1 MQGRI
6 LSAAVGV
13 LTLVAAHPAAAQAPE
28 PYRVG
33 MTAAITGPF
42 SAGYAPTYEAYRT
55 YFKRVNEAGGIN
67 GHPVVITYED
77 DRGEPQRAGAAGKKP
92 TGRAPPLVNAS
103 ISPTHKPLLD
113 RAEAAEKPLPVRR

>member
-1 MQGRI
+1 MRGRI
-6 LSAAVGV
+6 LSAAVGL

-28 PYRVG
+28 PYRIG

-67 GHPVVITYED
+67 GPPGGITYEG
-77 DRGEPQRAGAAGKKP
+77 DRGEPQRAGAAGRKL
-92 TGRAPPLVNAS
+92 TGGPPPLINAS
-103 ISPTHKPLLD
+103 ISPTYKAVLTE
-113 RAEAAEKPLPVRR
+113 AEASKTPP

>member
-1 MQGRI
+1 MRGRI

-28 PYRVG
+28 PYRIG

-67 GHPVVITYED
+67 GHPGVITYED
-77 DRGEPQRAGAAGKKP
+77 DRGEPQRAAAAAQKLTGGAPVLANG
-92 TGRAPPLVNAS
+92 AV
-103 ISPTHKPLLD
+103 SPAHK
-113 RAEAAEKPLPVRR
+113 

>member
-1 MQGRI
+1 MRGRI

-55 YFKRVNEAGGIN
+55 YFKRVNEGGGVN
-67 GHPVVITYED
+67 RPPGGVTSGD
-77 DRGEPQRAGAAGKKP
+77 DRGQPPAAGGGAQEAP
-92 TGRAPPLVNAS
+92 GRAALLVNPPSSSAHKAR
-103 ISPTHKPLLD
+103 PT
-113 RAEAAEKPLPVRR
+113 RAAA

>member
-1 MQGRI
+1 MGGRT

-55 YFKRVNEAGGIN
+55 YFKRVNEAGGVN
-67 GHPVVITYED
+67 GHPVVVTHEG
-77 DRGEPQRAGAAGKKP
+77 DRGEPPRAAAAGQKPPRAG
-92 TGRAPPLVNAS
+92 
-103 ISPTHKPLLD
+103 
-113 RAEAAEKPLPVRR
+113 ERRG